1 MDKKRIK
8 FILFVSVLAVVAASA
23 LNARPATAS
32 VFDSFWKNKITPFL
46 EKIQKPFVKD
56 RSEAKP
62 VEEEKPEE
70 AKKVEKEVPL
80 YKPVIEYEQAI
91 VDAVKK
97 ASPAVV
103 SIVIS
108 KNLPIYENCP
118 VSPFS
123 NLPPEFQ
130 QFFGDIPQI
139 QGQCQSGKT
148 KLQEIGGGSG
158 FIVSEDGLIVTNKHV
173 VLDKDASYTVIMNDG
188 KKYDA
193 KVLARDPAQDIAVV
207 KIAATDL
214 PTVELGDSNSIE
226 LGQTAIA
233 IGNALSE
240 FRNTVSVGVISGLA
254 RTIDAGGIGFSET
267 LQGVMQTD
275 AAINPGNS
283 GGPLLNLKGQVI
295 GINTAVASDAE
306 NVGFAIPINRAKK
319 DINSVKASGEI
330 QSAYL
335 GVRYM
340 MLTEEIAKAQKLPVE
355 YGALIRGTEDGPAV
369 EPNSPASKARLLT
382 PGSSDSGLAS
392 PKSLSDNG
400 GQVGLQAEDII
411 LEINGKKLD
420 KENSLV
426 SVISEFNVGQTVK
439 LKITRGGK
447 EMELSVVLEKRP
459 SEK

>member
-1 MDKKRIK
+1 MDKNRIK
-8 FILFVSVLAVVAASA
+8 FILVVSVLAVIAASS

-32 VFDSFWKNKITPFL
+32 VFDNFWKDKITPFL
-46 EKIQKPFVKD
+46 EKLQKPFAKD
-56 RSEAKP
+56 RSVTTSTEAQKSG
-62 VEEEKPEE
+62 EDQEEKKTEKE
-70 AKKVEKEVPL
+70 KEKEVPL

-91 VDAVKK
+91 VSAVKK

-108 KNLPIYENCP
+108 KNLPIYENCAIN
-118 VSPFS
+118 PFYS
-123 NLPPEFQ
+123 LPPEFQ

-148 KLQEIGGGSG
+148 KLQEVGGGSG
-158 FIVSEDGLIVTNKHV
+158 FVVSEDGLIVTNKHV
-173 VLDKDASYTVIMNDG
+173 VLDKDASYTVITNDG

-207 KIAATDL
+207 KISATGL
-214 PTVELGDSNSIE
+214 PAVELGDSNSIE

-254 RTIDAGGIGFSET
+254 RTIDAGGAGFSET
-267 LQGVMQTD
+267 LQGVIQTD

-306 NVGFAIPINRAKK
+306 NIGFAIPINRAKK

-335 GVRYM
+335 GVRY
-340 MLTEEIAKAQKLPVE
+340 LTVTEEIAKAQKLPVD
-355 YGALIRGTEDGPAV
+355 YGALIRGTSDGPAV
-369 EPNSPASKARLLT
+369 EPDSPAAKARLLM
-382 PGSSDSGLAS
+382 PDASD
-392 PKSLSDNG
+392 G
-400 GQVGLQAEDII
+400 GQTGLQAEDII
-411 LEINGKKLD
+411 LEINGKKIN
-420 KENSLV
+420 KENQLANA
-426 SVISEFNVGQTVK
+426 IGEFNVGQTVT
-439 LKITRGGK
+439 LKINRGGK
-447 EMELSVVLEKRP
+447 EMNLSVALEKRP
-459 SEK
+459 EGK